1 MKKEYKNPSL
11 EITDLI
17 LSDIVATS
25 NHEWGL
31 GMIDPGGV
39 IEPIE

>member
-11 EITDLI
+11 EIIDFSLN
-17 LSDIVATS
+17 DVVATS

-31 GMIDPGGV
+31 GMIDPDGV
-39 IEPIE
+39 IEPID